1 MQDQPTATQLLEA
14 IADFLLK
21 EVLPVVQDDEA
32 LAYKTLVSWN
42 MLGVVGREIRQG
54 RLLLEQERN
63 RLAPFFPDPSG
74 PPGHQPDRLPD
85 HFPGAADDLEKQVQ
99 RYNELL
105 AARIRSQGLS
115 IQDRPV
121 WDAVKASVRERIV
134 VTNPRF
140 ALD

>member
-21 EVLPVVQDDEA
+21 EVLPIVQEDEA

-54 RLLLEQERN
+54 RLLLEQEKD
-63 RLAPFFPDPSG
+63 RLAVFFPAQSG
-74 PPGHQPDRLPD
+74 PTGSQPDQM
-85 HFPGAADDLEKQVQ
+85 PGPADDLEKQVQ

-115 IQDRPV
+115 IQDRAV
-121 WDAVKASVRERIV
+121 WDAVKESVRERIV

>member
-21 EVLPVVQDDEA
+21 EVLPVVQEDEA

-54 RLLLEQERN
+54 RLLLEQEKN
-63 RLAPFFPDPSG
+63 RLAEFFPAQSG
-74 PPGHQPDRLPD
+74 PTGSAPDQM
-85 HFPGAADDLEKQVQ
+85 PGAADDLEKQVQ

-115 IQDRPV
+115 IQDRAV
-121 WDAVKASVRERIV
+121 WDAVKESVRERIV